1 MQAVCCRCWP
11 SLLCFRVGFSR
22 GWRFP
27 RHSYRRLK
35 WWWLSLAPPC
45 AVCVVCH
52 MAWPEAGSVCVSR
65 LRGSRCRIHYD
76 LWQPLGLVRCTTGA
90 ASPRYRLPLARVTV
104 RQKRASRQ
112 RRAAEPVLCGACGLR
127 WLPRVLRRGLT
138 RSSSRAHA
146 RSSSRAHVCCS
157 WPVLGAALTETYSPQ
172 RGCDRASLAGC
183 CRSGEGVMTGVP
195 PQLSWRAA
203 LYHNRWWSAV
213 RARVCKGRA
222 RPVPRGESSFG
233 FSRGFCWS
241 TAGVS
246 AVPCSAR
253 AKQLFSRRPASPTAV
268 EPSCA
273 GRRTDRRR
281 VSRSVCRV
289 PPVEVFVS
297 CPQWRSLFRA
307 PSGGLCFV
315 PPVEVFVSCPQ
326 WRSLFRASRR
336 GLCSPPK
343 RSLSAP
349 PKRTFPC
356 LRGGLCFR
364 PAGGEGLVCPCLVRG
379 LCNALSG
386 RAERWVPPGASPF
399 LPRPKDPE
407 AGAPRRYPHHLRL
420 FFVRGVSHTKTDRDT
435 ARPAPLELGRS

>member
-1 MQAVCCRCWP
+1 
-11 SLLCFRVGFSR
+11 
-22 GWRFP
+22 
-27 RHSYRRLK
+27 
-35 WWWLSLAPPC
+35 
-45 AVCVVCH
+45 
-52 MAWPEAGSVCVSR
+52 
-65 LRGSRCRIHYD
+65 
-76 LWQPLGLVRCTTGA
+76 
-90 ASPRYRLPLARVTV
+90 
-104 RQKRASRQ
+104 
-112 RRAAEPVLCGACGLR
+112 
-127 WLPRVLRRGLT
+127 
-138 RSSSRAHA
+138 
-146 RSSSRAHVCCS
+146 VCCS

-268 EPSCA
+268 KPSCA

-326 WRSLFRASRR
+326 WRSLFRAPSGGLCFVPPSGGLCFVPLGEVFVRLRR
-336 GLCSPPK
+336 GLCP
-343 RSLSAP
+343 RLRRGLSLASEEGFVSAP
-349 PKRTFPC
+349 PE
-356 LRGGLCFR
+356 
-364 PAGGEGLVCPCLVRG
+364 A
-379 LCNALSG
+379 
-386 RAERWVPPGASPF
+386 RAW
-399 LPRPKDPE
+399 
-407 AGAPRRYPHHLRL
+407 
-420 FFVRGVSHTKTDRDT
+420 FVRAS
-435 ARPAPLELGRS
+435 

>member
-1 MQAVCCRCWP
+1 VCCRCWP

-45 AVCVVCH
+45 AVCVVCP

-65 LRGSRCRIHYD
+65 LRGSSCRIHYD

-326 WRSLFRASRR
+326 WRSLFRAPSGGLCFVPPSGGLCFVPLGEVFVRLRR
-336 GLCSPPK
+336 GLCP
-343 RSLSAP
+343 RLRRGLSLASEEGFVSAP
-349 PKRTFPC
+349 PE
-356 LRGGLCFR
+356 
-364 PAGGEGLVCPCLVRG
+364 A
-379 LCNALSG
+379 
-386 RAERWVPPGASPF
+386 RAW
-399 LPRPKDPE
+399 
-407 AGAPRRYPHHLRL
+407 
-420 FFVRGVSHTKTDRDT
+420 FVRAS
-435 ARPAPLELGRS
+435 

>member
-1 MQAVCCRCWP
+1 MPA
-11 SLLCFRVGFSR
+11 FAR
-22 GWRFP
+22 G
-27 RHSYRRLK
+27 
-35 WWWLSLAPPC
+35 
-45 AVCVVCH
+45 
-52 MAWPEAGSVCVSR
+52 G
-65 LRGSRCRIHYD
+65 
-76 LWQPLGLVRCTTGA
+76 LGQCLV
-90 ASPRYRLPLARVTV
+90 
-104 RQKRASRQ
+104 
-112 RRAAEPVLCGACGLR
+112 
-127 WLPRVLRRGLT
+127 
-138 RSSSRAHA
+138 
-146 RSSSRAHVCCS
+146 
-157 WPVLGAALTETYSPQ
+157 
-172 RGCDRASLAGC
+172 
-183 CRSGEGVMTGVP
+183 
-195 PQLSWRAA
+195 
-203 LYHNRWWSAV
+203 
-213 RARVCKGRA
+213 GRA
-222 RPVPRGESSFG
+222 RSVSPGASVGAS
-233 FSRGFCWS
+233 
-241 TAGVS
+241 AGVL

-268 EPSCA
+268 KPSCA

-289 PPVEVFVS
+289 PP
-297 CPQWRSLFRA
+297 
-307 PSGGLCFV
+307 G
-315 PPVEVFVSCPQ
+315 EVFVSCPQ

-364 PAGGEGLVCPCLVRG
+364 PAEGEGLVCPCLVRG